1 MVIGPFSFRDFPAWL
16 QDVLI
21 VAGILILLAAVVGF
35 VRKTWPALKA
45 FVETVISLQN
55 LPAFMETTTKTL
67 AAQDARQRG
76 VAAGLVAQNVQIEEI
91 HHEVTFNNGSSVK
104 DSVSRVEA
112 SVKVV
117 SDRQSDLAATQKRIE
132 KGVAGLYERTAA
144 LERTQPTRPKP
155 IRRPKGT

>member
-1 MVIGPFSFRDFPAWL
+1 MVIGPFSFRDFPTWL

-21 VAGILILLAAVVGF
+21 IAGILILLAAVVGF

-67 AAQDARQRG
+67 AAQDARQRD
-76 VAAGLVAQNVQIEEI
+76 VATGLIAQNVQIAEI
-91 HHEVTFNNGSSVK
+91 HHEIRLNTGTSVK
-104 DSVSRVEA
+104 DTVIRLETSIGG
-112 SVKVV
+112 V
-117 SDRQSDLAATQKRIE
+117 SDRQVKVLAAQTRIE